1 MSMILGM
8 LPSILMIVAPIL
20 ITAIG
25 GMICEKAGVVNIALE
40 GLMAIGAC
48 TAAAAHVLME
58 ASGMNHSLSLFLA
71 LAMGFVTGGLFS
83 LVHAVAAINL
93 NADQT
98 ISGTGINL
106 LSSGVTIFAS
116 QILFNSDRT
125 REFRMGMQ
133 TDALGIYPTAYIA
146 LVVVLLSWF
155 VLYKLPVGMHL
166 RACGE
171 RWFVLYKLPV
181 GMHLRACGEH
191 PGAAESV
198 GINVKKMRYWAVFTS
213 GVLAGL
219 AGGCVVL
226 TQTIQYTSNT
236 INGRGFIALAAVSFG
251 RWTPLGVTG
260 AALLFGTAQAFA
272 IIANNIP
279 ALKVLPTEVFNIL
292 PYMVTLAA
300 LVLFSGKNYA
310 PSAAG
315 KPYEKGAS

>member
-8 LPSILMIVAPIL
+8 LPSVLMIVAPIL

-25 GMICEKAGVVNIALE
+25 GMICEKSGVVNIALE

-58 ASGMNHSLSLFLA
+58 GSGMPHNLSLFLA
-71 LAMGFVTGGLFS
+71 LVMGLVVGALFS
-83 LVHAVAAINL
+83 VVHAVAAINL

-106 LSSGVTIFAS
+106 LANGVTIFAS
-116 QILFNSDRT
+116 QILFNADRT
-125 REFRMGMQ
+125 KEFRMGMQ
-133 TDALGIYPTAYIA
+133 TDALGVYPTAYIA
-146 LVVVLLSWF
+146 LAVVLLSWF
-155 VLYKLPVGMHL
+155 VLYKLP
-166 RACGE
+166 
-171 RWFVLYKLPV
+171 F

-198 GINVKKMRYWAVFTS
+198 GINVKKMRYIAVITS
-213 GVLAGL
+213 GLLAGL

-251 RWTPLGVTG
+251 RWRPLGVTG

-279 ALKVLPTEVFNIL
+279 ALRVLPTEVFNIL
-292 PYMVTLAA
+292 PYVVTLAV

>member
-1 MSMILGM
+1 MMIWNM
-8 LPSILMIVAPIL
+8 LPSVLMIVAPIL

-25 GMICEKAGVVNIALE
+25 GMISEKSGVVNIALE
-40 GLMAIGAC
+40 GLMMIGAMS
-48 TAAAAHVLME
+48 AAAAHVLME
-58 ASGMNHSLSLFLA
+58 GSGMNHTLSLV
-71 LAMGFVTGGLFS
+71 LAMVIGTVIGGLFS
-83 LVHAVAAINL
+83 LLHAVAAINL

-106 LSSGVTIFAS
+106 LASGVTIFAS
-116 QILFNSDRT
+116 QILFNADRT
-125 REFRMGMQ
+125 KEFRMGMQ
-133 TDALGIYPTAYIA
+133 TDALGFYPTAYIA

-155 VLYKLPVGMHL
+155 VLYKLP
-166 RACGE
+166 
-171 RWFVLYKLPV
+171 F

-198 GINVKKMRYWAVFTS
+198 GINVKRIRYIAVLAS
-213 GVLAGL
+213 GMLAGL

-251 RWTPLGVTG
+251 RWRPAGVAG

-279 ALKVLPTEVFNIL
+279 ALRVLPTEVFNIL
-292 PYMVTLAA
+292 PYVVTLIA

-310 PSAAG
+310 PAAAG

>member
-8 LPSILMIVAPIL
+8 LPSVLMIVAPIL

-25 GMICEKAGVVNIALE
+25 GMICEKSGVVNIALE

-58 ASGMNHSLSLFLA
+58 GSGMPHNLSLFLA
-71 LAMGFVTGGLFS
+71 LVMGLVVGALFS
-83 LVHAVAAINL
+83 VVHAVAAINL

-106 LSSGVTIFAS
+106 LANGVTIFAS
-116 QILFNSDRT
+116 QILFNADRT
-125 REFRMGMQ
+125 KEFRMGMQ
-133 TDALGIYPTAYIA
+133 TDGLGVYPTAYIA
-146 LVVVLLSWF
+146 LAVVLLSWF
-155 VLYKLPVGMHL
+155 VLYKIP
-166 RACGE
+166 
-171 RWFVLYKLPV
+171 F

-198 GINVKKMRYWAVFTS
+198 GINVKKMRYIAVISS
-213 GVLAGL
+213 GLLAGL

-251 RWTPLGVTG
+251 RWRPLGVTG

-279 ALKVLPTEVFNIL
+279 ALRVLPTEVFNIL
-292 PYMVTLAA
+292 PYVVTLAA

>member
-1 MSMILGM
+1 MMVWNM
-8 LPSILMIVAPIL
+8 LPSVLMIVAPIL

-25 GMICEKAGVVNIALE
+25 GMISEKSGVVNIALE
-40 GLMAIGAC
+40 GLMMIGAMA
-48 TAAAAHVLME
+48 AAAAHVLME
-58 ASGMNHSLSLFLA
+58 GSGMNHTLSLI
-71 LAMGFVTGGLFS
+71 LAMAIGTVVGGVFS
-83 LVHAVAAINL
+83 LLHAVAAINL

-106 LSSGVTIFAS
+106 LASGVTIFAS
-116 QILFNSDRT
+116 QILFNADRT

-133 TDALGIYPTAYIA
+133 TDALGFYPTAYIA
-146 LVVVLLSWF
+146 VVVVLLSWF
-155 VLYKLPVGMHL
+155 VLYKLP
-166 RACGE
+166 
-171 RWFVLYKLPV
+171 F

-198 GINVKKMRYWAVFTS
+198 GINVKRIRYIAVLAS
-213 GVLAGL
+213 GMLAGL

-251 RWTPLGVTG
+251 RWRPAGVAG

-279 ALKVLPTEVFNIL
+279 ALRVLPTEVFNIL
-292 PYMVTLAA
+292 PYVVTLIA

-310 PSAAG
+310 PAAAG

>member
-8 LPSILMIVAPIL
+8 LPSVLMIVAPIL

-25 GMICEKAGVVNIALE
+25 GMICEKSGVVNIALE

-58 ASGMNHSLSLFLA
+58 MAGVPHTLSLFLA
-71 LAMGFVTGGLFS
+71 LFMGLVVGGLFS
-83 LVHAVAAINL
+83 LIHAVAAINL

-106 LSSGVTIFAS
+106 LSTGVTIFAS
-116 QILFNSDRT
+116 QILFNADRT
-125 REFRMGMQ
+125 KEFMMGMQ

-146 LVVVLLSWF
+146 IVVVLFSW
-155 VLYKLPVGMHL
+155 VLLYKLP
-166 RACGE
+166 
-171 RWFVLYKLPV
+171 F

-198 GINVKKMRYWAVFTS
+198 GINVKKMRYFAVISS

-260 AALLFGTAQAFA
+260 AAFLFGTAQAFA
-272 IIANNIP
+272 IIANNVP
-279 ALKVLPTEVFNIL
+279 ALKALPSEVFNIL
-292 PYMVTLAA
+292 PYVVTLVA
-300 LVLFSGKNYA
+300 LVLSSGKNYA
-310 PSAAG
+310 PRSAG

>member
-1 MSMILGM
+1 MMILNM
-8 LPSILMIVAPIL
+8 LPSVLMIVAPIL

-25 GMICEKAGVVNIALE
+25 GMISEKSGVVNIALE
-40 GLMAIGAC
+40 GLMMIGAMS
-48 TAAAAHVLME
+48 AAAAHVLME
-58 ASGMNHSLSLFLA
+58 ASGMHHTLSLV
-71 LAMGFVTGGLFS
+71 LAMVIGTVIGGLFS
-83 LVHAVAAINL
+83 LLHAVAAINL

-106 LSSGVTIFAS
+106 LASGVTIFAS
-116 QILFNSDRT
+116 QILFNADRT

-133 TDALGIYPTAYIA
+133 TDALGFYPTAYIA
-146 LVVVLLSWF
+146 LIVVLLSWF
-155 VLYKLPVGMHL
+155 VLYKLP
-166 RACGE
+166 
-171 RWFVLYKLPV
+171 F

-198 GINVKKMRYWAVFTS
+198 GINVKRIRYIAVLAS
-213 GVLAGL
+213 GMLAGL

-251 RWTPLGVTG
+251 RWRPAGVAG

-279 ALKVLPTEVFNIL
+279 ALRVLPTEVFNIL
-292 PYMVTLAA
+292 PYVVTLIA

-310 PSAAG
+310 PAAAG

>member
-8 LPSILMIVAPIL
+8 LPSVLMIVAPIL
-20 ITAIG
+20 ITAVG

-40 GLMAIGAC
+40 GLMSIGAC

-58 ASGMNHSLSLFLA
+58 GSGMNHSLSLVLA
-71 LAMGFVTGGLFS
+71 LTMGFIVGGLFS
-83 LVHAVAAINL
+83 LIHAVAAINL

-106 LSSGVTIFAS
+106 LANGATIFAS
-116 QILFNSDRT
+116 QILFNADRT

-146 LVVVLLSWF
+146 IAVVILSWF
-155 VLYKLPVGMHL
+155 ILYKIP
-166 RACGE
+166 
-171 RWFVLYKLPV
+171 F

-198 GINVKKMRYWAVFTS
+198 GINVKRMRYFAVAAS

-260 AALLFGTAQAFA
+260 AALLFGTAQAFS

-279 ALKVLPTEVFNIL
+279 ALRVLPTEVFNIL
-292 PYMVTLAA
+292 PYVVTLVA

>member
-1 MSMILGM
+1 MMIWNM
-8 LPSILMIVAPIL
+8 LPSVLMIVAPIL

-25 GMICEKAGVVNIALE
+25 GMISEKSGVVNIALE
-40 GLMAIGAC
+40 GLMMIGAMS
-48 TAAAAHVLME
+48 AAAAHVLME
-58 ASGMNHSLSLFLA
+58 GSGMNHTLSLI
-71 LAMGFVTGGLFS
+71 LAMVIGTVIGGLFS
-83 LVHAVAAINL
+83 LLHAVAAINL

-106 LSSGVTIFAS
+106 LASGVTIFAS
-116 QILFNSDRT
+116 QILFNADRT

-133 TDALGIYPTAYIA
+133 TDALGFYPTAYIA

-155 VLYKLPVGMHL
+155 VLYKLP
-166 RACGE
+166 
-171 RWFVLYKLPV
+171 F

-198 GINVKKMRYWAVFTS
+198 GINVKRIRYIAVLAS
-213 GVLAGL
+213 GMLAGL

-251 RWTPLGVTG
+251 RWRPAGVAG

-279 ALKVLPTEVFNIL
+279 ALRVLPTEVFNIL
-292 PYMVTLAA
+292 PYVVTLVA

-310 PSAAG
+310 PAAAG
-315 KPYEKGAS
+315 RPYEKGAS

>member
-1 MSMILGM
+1 MSMIFGM
-8 LPSILMIVAPIL
+8 FPSILMIVAPIL

-25 GMICEKAGVVNIALE
+25 GMICEKSGVVNIALE

-48 TAAAAHVLME
+48 TAASAHVLME
-58 ASGMNHSLSLFLA
+58 SAGVPHHISIILA
-71 LAMGFVTGGLFS
+71 LVSGAFAGGAFS
-83 LVHAVAAINL
+83 LIHAVAAINL

-106 LSSGVTIFAS
+106 LASGVTIFAS
-116 QILFNSDRT
+116 QILFSADRT

-133 TDALGIYPTAYIA
+133 TDFLGIYPTAYIA
-146 LVVVLLSWF
+146 IAVVVLSWF
-155 VLYKLPVGMHL
+155 MLYKLPFGMHL
-166 RACGE
+166 RS
-171 RWFVLYKLPV
+171 
-181 GMHLRACGEH
+181 CGEH
-191 PGAAESV
+191 PSAAESV
-198 GINVKKMRYWAVFTS
+198 GINVKRMRYFAVVSS
-213 GVLAGL
+213 GLLAGI

-251 RWTPLGVTG
+251 RWRPLGVLG
-260 AALLFGTAQAFA
+260 AAFLFGAAQAFA

-279 ALKVLPTEVFNIL
+279 ALRVLPTEVFNIL
-292 PYMVTLAA
+292 PYVTTLVA

-310 PSAAG
+310 PRAAG